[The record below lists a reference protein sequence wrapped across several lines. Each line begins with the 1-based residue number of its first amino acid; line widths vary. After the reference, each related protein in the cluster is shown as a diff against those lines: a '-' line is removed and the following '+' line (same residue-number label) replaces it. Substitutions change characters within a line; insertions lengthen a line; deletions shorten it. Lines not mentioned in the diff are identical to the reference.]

1 MNQQQRPK
9 DLDEQIVSLES
20 VLQTLREDE
29 NVDVLLSTTLS
40 YLQAQFDWRLIW
52 IGLYDRTAHRL
63 LGKGG
68 IVPNGD
74 RSFLK
79 QRFTLNPG
87 DLLEQVVI
95 QLQPVVVPDL
105 REENRAGEWRKLA
118 QSLNI
123 QGTILFPLRYKDR
136 CYGVILLGSDVGESS
151 LSSGEK
157 TQLAIVFGALAT
169 AIYQIEKD
177 WMQTLTKRPDESLM
191 ALISQLRELR
201 SLDQYLQRVVE
212 QTHEFIEPTH
222 TNVYWFERERRYFWR
237 RVSNRQV
244 APGMSGIGRSASG
257 ITVQDLG
264 GFYEALTKEQMV
276 WIGESQS
283 SLKSEL
289 TGRLMQQIRA
299 RSLLAAPIVLGGE
312 LLGFLAVEASEP
324 RIWQEDEKN
333 YLRGVAQLVALTA
346 PLSEMEARIQQAEL
360 DRDLTAGIARAIYSD
375 ADWET
380 TLKNT
385 ASQLCGRL
393 NCEYFLLLLYEE
405 EQDRFEIVCQNLPRN
420 RRAVPSPLKALDLR
434 DLRLLEDSGEA
445 LAIENWE
452 ENGRLGAWRE
462 VLGEAGVRSL
472 LAVSTQGKKQQGRRP
487 NDCVYADPND
497 YVYPVGANG
506 HSPLQPVGANGH
518 SPLRDQG
525 TKKEE
530 GEHSNRKSKIENPK
544 SIEGLLI
551 VGDSATRHWSRSE
564 QELVQVVS
572 QQLGLILHQWRQSSE
587 LDKYQQFYRGICR
600 GSWPFARTGLAVL
613 QAPQEPSPKQISA
626 SSPQIFPDLSLR
638 RLEHN
643 FAQHVAQTLS
653 CPLVAVISW
662 NRHQEEASITTVA
675 TNPIFA
681 LNPEA
686 AIIVE
691 TDFLIQ
697 QVLGAGGCGAY
708 SMSELPLGTKRWLR
722 SPGIGE
728 MMAVALRTAPEHEP
742 MGILLVADAA
752 GRRWSEFSVNL
763 LDQMACHLAWWR
775 RYLAVESVLELQ
787 RSDLELLNWYKQR
800 RFEEFYRIVGAGV
813 KELEELSQS
822 ILHSVKEP
830 KDPLKTLRYQQILRQ
845 IGNALGSAHLVLKQE
860 HWRLQFGLDSV
871 AVGAWLKRSLDRAAP
886 LVKQL
891 EILLEVNR
899 ETSVS
904 LPAGQILSVR
914 GDSIKLDLVLWE
926 LLAAACRRSEVG
938 GKVEVHY
945 QIVGADLL
953 ELSVTDGGLF
963 DRQLIAIFNGSS
975 GPNILVD
982 SNFYQP
988 MFQVLLSCQRAV
1000 RLMGGNLSMEIL
1012 DNNLVVARL
1021 VLPLASG

>member
-1 MNQQQRPK
+1 MNQQQKSK
-9 DLDEQIVSLES
+9 DLDEPIVTLER

-29 NVDVLLSTTLS
+29 NVEVLLETTLL
-40 YLQAQFDWRLIW
+40 YLQAEFDWRLIW
-52 IGLYDRTAHRL
+52 IGLYDRAAHRL
-63 LGKGG
+63 FGKGG
-68 IVPNGD
+68 MTPNGD
-74 RSFLK
+74 ESFLK

-123 QGTILFPLRYKDR
+123 QGTVLFPLRYKDR
-136 CYGVILLGSDVGESS
+136 CYGVILLGSDERGSS
-151 LSSGEK
+151 LLPREK

-169 AIYQIEKD
+169 ALYQIEKD
-177 WMQTLTKRPDESLM
+177 WQQTVTKRPDESLIS
-191 ALISQLRELR
+191 LISQLRELR
-201 SLDQYLQRVVE
+201 SLDQYLQTVVE
-212 QTHEFIEPTH
+212 QTHEFIEPTR

-244 APGMSGIGRSASG
+244 APGLGGLKRPASG

-264 GFYEALTKEQMV
+264 GFYEALAKEQMV

-283 SLKSEL
+283 SLRSEL
-289 TGRLMQQIRA
+289 TGRLMGQIRA
-299 RSLLAAPIVLGGE
+299 RSLLAAPIVLEGE

-385 ASQLCGRL
+385 ASQLCTRL

-420 RRAVPSPLKALDLR
+420 RRAVPSPLKALDLG
-434 DLRLLEDSGEA
+434 DLRLLGESGEA
-445 LAIENWE
+445 LVIENWE
-452 ENGRLGAWRE
+452 EDGRLATWRE
-462 VLGEAGVRSL
+462 VLTEAGVRSL
-472 LAVSTQGKKQQGRRP
+472 LAVSTRGKKTPSLHHPREDERVNP
-487 NDCVYADPND
+487 N
-497 YVYPVGANG
+497 
-506 HSPLQPVGANGH
+506 L
-518 SPLRDQG
+518 
-525 TKKEE
+525 
-530 GEHSNRKSKIENPK
+530 KSKIQNPK
-544 SIEGLLI
+544 SIEGLLV
-551 VGDSATRHWSRSE
+551 VGHSATRNWSRSE
-564 QELVQVVS
+564 RELVEVVS
-572 QQLGLILHQWRQSSE
+572 QQLGLILHQWQQSSE
-587 LDKYQQFYRGICR
+587 LDKYQQFYRGLK
-600 GSWPFARTGLAVL
+600 SGLAVL
-613 QAPQEPSPKQISA
+613 QAPQESSPKEISA
-626 SSPQIFPDLSLR
+626 SSPQIFPDLLLR
-638 RLEHN
+638 RLEYN
-643 FAQHVAQTLS
+643 FAQHVTQTLS
-653 CPLVAVISW
+653 CPLVAIITW
-662 NRHQEEASITTVA
+662 NQHQEEASITTVA
-675 TNPIFA
+675 ANPVFA

-686 AIIVE
+686 AIFVQ

-697 QVLGAGGCGAY
+697 EILGAREVVQY
-708 SMSELPLGTKRWLR
+708 NMSELSLGTKRWLR

-728 MMAVALRTAPEHEP
+728 IMAVALRTAPEHEP
-742 MGILLVADAA
+742 MGVLLVADIA

-763 LDQMACHLAWWR
+763 LDQMAAHLAWWR
-775 RYLAVESVLELQ
+775 RYLAVESLRGLQ
-787 RSDLELLNWYKQR
+787 RSELELLNWYKQR

-813 KELEELSQS
+813 KELGELSQS
-822 ILHSVKEP
+822 ILHSVNEQ
-830 KDPLKTLRYQQILRQ
+830 KDALKTLRYQQILRQ

-860 HWRLQFGLDSV
+860 QWRLQFGLDSV
-871 AVGAWLKRSLDRAAP
+871 SVGAWLKRSLDRAAP
-886 LVKQL
+886 LIKQL

-904 LPAGQILSVR
+904 LPAGQILSIR

-938 GKVEVHY
+938 GKVEVRY
-945 QIVGADLL
+945 QIVGANLL

-963 DRQLIAIFNGSS
+963 DRQLIAIFNGVAE
-975 GPNILVD
+975 PNILVA

-1000 RLMGGNLSMEIL
+1000 RLMGGNLSMEVL
-1012 DNNLVVARL
+1012 GNNLIVARL
-1021 VLPLASG
+1021 VLPLASS

>member
-1 MNQQQRPK
+1 MNEQQRRK
-9 DLDEQIVSLES
+9 DLDEGIVTLER

-29 NVDVLLSTTLS
+29 NVDVLLETTLS
-40 YLQAQFDWRLIW
+40 YLQSEFDWRLIW
-52 IGLYDRTAHRL
+52 IGLYDRAGHRL
-63 LGKGG
+63 FGKGG
-68 IVPNGD
+68 MTPNGD
-74 RSFLK
+74 QSFLK

-95 QLQPVVVPDL
+95 QLEPVVIPDL
-105 REENRAGEWRKLA
+105 RSENRAGEWRKLA
-118 QSLNI
+118 QTFNI

-136 CYGVILLGSDVGESS
+136 CYGVILLGADQWGSS

-157 TQLAIVFGALAT
+157 TQLMIVLGGLAT
-169 AIYQIEKD
+169 ALYQIEKD
-177 WMQTLTKRPDESLM
+177 WVRTLTKRPDESLIS
-191 ALISQLRELR
+191 LISQLREQR
-201 SLDQYLQRVVE
+201 SLDQYLQTVVE
-212 QTHEFIEPTH
+212 QTHEFIEPTR

-244 APGMSGIGRSASG
+244 APSLGGLKRPASG

-264 GFYEALTKEQMV
+264 GFYEALAREQMV
-276 WIGESQS
+276 WIGESHS

-299 RSLLAAPIVLGGE
+299 RSLLAAPIVLEGE

-333 YLRGVAQLVALTA
+333 YLRGVGQLVALTA
-346 PLSEMEARIQQAEL
+346 PLSEMETRIQQAEI

-380 TLKNT
+380 TLKKT

-405 EQDRFEIVCQNLPRN
+405 EQDLFEIVCQNLPRN
-420 RRAVPSPLKALDLR
+420 RRAVPSPLKALDLG

-452 ENGRLGAWRE
+452 DDGRLGAWRE
-462 VLGEAGVRSL
+462 VLTEVGVRSL
-472 LAVSTQGKKQQGRRP
+472 LVMNTRGKNHSSQEGNPPSSPQGIRTPPYPPQGGKEGR
-487 NDCVYADPND
+487 
-497 YVYPVGANG
+497 GT
-506 HSPLQPVGANGH
+506 PLGG
-518 SPLRDQG
+518 
-525 TKKEE
+525 KEE
-530 GEHSNRKSKIENPK
+530 RVNPNLKSKIQNPK
-544 SIEGLLI
+544 SIEGLLV
-551 VGDSATRHWSRSE
+551 VGHSATRNWSRSE
-564 QELVQVVS
+564 RELVQVVS
-572 QQLGLILHQWRQSSE
+572 QQLGLILHQWQQSSE
-587 LDKYQQFYRGICR
+587 LDKYQQFYRGLK
-600 GSWPFARTGLAVL
+600 SGLAVL

-626 SSPQIFPDLSLR
+626 SSPQIFPDLPLR
-638 RLEHN
+638 RLEYN

-653 CPLVAVISW
+653 CPLVAVITW
-662 NRHQEEASITTVA
+662 NQHQEEASIATVA
-675 TNPIFA
+675 ANPVFA

-686 AIIVE
+686 AISVQ

-697 QVLGAGGCGAY
+697 QILGAGGVVQY
-708 SMSELPLGTKRWLR
+708 NMSELSLGTKRWLR

-728 MMAVALRTAPEHEP
+728 IMAVALRTAPKHEP
-742 MGILLVADAA
+742 MGIVLVADAT

-763 LDQMACHLAWWR
+763 LDQMAAHLAWWR
-775 RYLAVESVLELQ
+775 RYLAVESVRGLQ

-800 RFEEFYRIVGAGV
+800 RFEEFYRIVGSGV
-813 KELEELSQS
+813 KELGELSQS
-822 ILHSVKEP
+822 ILNSVKEQ
-830 KDPLKTLRYQQILRQ
+830 KDPLKTLRYQQVLRQ

-860 HWRLQFGLDSV
+860 QWRLQFGLDAVS
-871 AVGAWLKRSLDRAAP
+871 VGAWLKRSLDRAAP
-886 LVKQL
+886 LIKQL

-938 GKVEVHY
+938 GKVEVRY
-945 QIVGADLL
+945 QIVGANLL

-963 DRQLIAIFNGSS
+963 DRQLIAIFNGVAE
-975 GPNILVD
+975 PNILVA
-982 SNFYQP
+982 SNFSQP
-988 MFQVLLSCQRAV
+988 MFQVLLSCQRSV
-1000 RLMGGNLSMEIL
+1000 RLMGGNLFMEIL
-1012 DNNLVVARL
+1012 DNNLIVARL
-1021 VLPLASG
+1021 VLPLASS

>member
-9 DLDEQIVSLES
+9 DLDEQIMNLEG

-40 YLQAQFDWRLIW
+40 YLQAEFDWRLIW
-52 IGLYDRTAHRL
+52 MGLYDRAGHRL
-63 LGKGG
+63 FGKGG
-68 IVPNGD
+68 IIPNGD
-74 RSFLK
+74 QSFLK
-79 QRFTLNPG
+79 QRFILNPG

-118 QSLNI
+118 QSFNI

-136 CYGVILLGSDVGESS
+136 CYGVMLLGSDVGESS
-151 LSSGEK
+151 LSLGEK
-157 TQLAIVFGALAT
+157 TQLTIVFGALAT

-177 WMQTLTKRPDESLM
+177 WQRTLTKRPDESLI

-201 SLDQYLQRVVE
+201 SLDQYLQTVVE
-212 QTHEFIEPTH
+212 QTHEFIEPTR

-244 APGMSGIGRSASG
+244 APSLGGLKRPASG

-264 GFYEALTKEQMV
+264 GFYEALAKEQMV
-276 WIGESQS
+276 WIGESHS

-299 RSLLAAPIVLGGE
+299 RSLLAAPIVLEGE

-324 RIWQEDEKN
+324 RIWQEHEKN
-333 YLRGVAQLVALTA
+333 YLRGVGQLVALTA
-346 PLSEMEARIQQAEL
+346 PLSEMEVRIQQAEI

-405 EQDRFEIVCQNLPRN
+405 EQDLFEIVCQNLPRN
-420 RRAVPSPLKALDLR
+420 RRAVPSPLKALELE
-434 DLRLLEDSGEA
+434 DLRLLEDGEEA

-452 ENGRLGAWRE
+452 EDRRLGAWRE
-462 VLGEAGVRSL
+462 VLTEAGVRSL
-472 LAVSTQGKKQQGRRP
+472 LAISTRGKKNPPQPPRGTPPNPPQGGR
-487 NDCVYADPND
+487 
-497 YVYPVGANG
+497 
-506 HSPLQPVGANGH
+506 
-518 SPLRDQG
+518 
-525 TKKEE
+525 EE
-530 GEHSNRKSKIENPK
+530 RVNLNLKSKVQNPK
-544 SIEGLLI
+544 SMEGLLV
-551 VGDSATRHWSRSE
+551 VGHSATRHWSRSE
-564 QELVQVVS
+564 RELVQVVS
-572 QQLGLILHQWRQSSE
+572 QQLGLILHQWQQSSE
-587 LDKYQQFYRGICR
+587 LDKYQQFYRGLK
-600 GSWPFARTGLAVL
+600 SGLAVL
-613 QAPQEPSPKQISA
+613 QAPQELSPKQISA
-626 SSPQIFPDLSLR
+626 SSPQIFPDLSLP

-653 CPLVAVISW
+653 CPLVAVITW

-675 TNPIFA
+675 ANPIFA

-697 QVLGAGGCGAY
+697 QVLAAGAVVQY
-708 SMSELPLGTKRWLR
+708 SMSELSLGTKRWLR

-728 MMAVALRTAPEHEP
+728 IMAVSLQTAPEHEP
-742 MGILLVADAA
+742 MGIVLVADAA
-752 GRRWSEFSVNL
+752 GRRWSELSVNL
-763 LDQMACHLAWWR
+763 LDQMAAHLACWR
-775 RYLAVESVLELQ
+775 RYLAVQSVLELQ

-813 KELEELSQS
+813 KELGELSQS
-822 ILHSVKEP
+822 ILHSAKEQ
-830 KDPLKTLRYQQILRQ
+830 KDTLKTLRYQQVLRQ
-845 IGNALGSAHLVLKQE
+845 IGNALTSSHLVLKQE
-860 HWRLQFGLDSV
+860 QWRLQFGLDSV
-871 AVGAWLKRSLDRAAP
+871 SVGAWLKRSLDRAAS
-886 LVKQL
+886 LIKQL

-904 LPAGQILSVR
+904 LPPGQILSVR

-926 LLAAACRRSEVG
+926 LLAAACRRSGVG
-938 GKVEVHY
+938 GKIEVRY
-945 QIVGADLL
+945 QIVKADLL
-953 ELSVTDGGLF
+953 ELSITDGGVF
-963 DRQLIAIFNGSS
+963 DRQLMAIFNGISE
-975 GPNILVD
+975 PNILVA

-1012 DNNLVVARL
+1012 DNDLIVTRL

>member
-9 DLDEQIVSLES
+9 DLDERIVTLDR

-40 YLQAQFDWRLIW
+40 YLQAEFDWRLIW
-52 IGLYDRTAHRL
+52 IGLYDRAGHRL
-63 LGKGG
+63 FGKGG
-68 IVPNGD
+68 IIPNGD
-74 RSFLK
+74 QSFLK
-79 QRFTLNPG
+79 QRFILNPG

-95 QLQPVVVPDL
+95 QIQPVVVPDL

-118 QSLNI
+118 QSFNI

-136 CYGVILLGSDVGESS
+136 CYGVILLGSDELGIS
-151 LSSGEK
+151 LLSGEK
-157 TQLAIVFGALAT
+157 TQLTIVFGALAT
-169 AIYQIEKD
+169 ALYQIEKD
-177 WMQTLTKRPDESLM
+177 WMLTLAKRPDQSLI

-201 SLDQYLQRVVE
+201 SLDQYLQTVVE
-212 QTHEFIEPTH
+212 QTHEFIEPTR

-244 APGMSGIGRSASG
+244 APGLGATKRPASG

-264 GFYEALTKEQMV
+264 GFYEALAKEQMV
-276 WIGESQS
+276 WIGESHS

-299 RSLLAAPIVLGGE
+299 RSLLAAPIVLEGE

-324 RIWQEDEKN
+324 RIWQEYEKN
-333 YLRGVAQLVALTA
+333 YLQGVAQLVALTA
-346 PLSEMEARIQQAEL
+346 PLSEMEERIQQAEL

-385 ASQLCGRL
+385 ASQLCERL

-420 RRAVPSPLKALDLR
+420 RRAVPSPLKALDLG

-452 ENGRLGAWRE
+452 EDERLAAWRE
-462 VLGEAGVRSL
+462 VLTEAGVRSL
-472 LAVSTQGKKQQGRRP
+472 LVLNTRGKKSKGRTSR
-487 NDCVYADPND
+487 
-497 YVYPVGANG
+497 
-506 HSPLQPVGANGH
+506 
-518 SPLRDQG
+518 
-525 TKKEE
+525 EE
-530 GEHSNRKSKIENPK
+530 GEHLNLKSQIPNPK
-544 SIEGLLI
+544 SIEGLLVI
-551 VGDSATRHWSRSE
+551 GHSATRNWSRSE
-564 QELVQVVS
+564 RELVQVVS
-572 QQLGLILHQWRQSSE
+572 QQLGLILHQWQQSSE
-587 LDKYQQFYRGICR
+587 LDKYQQFYRGLK
-600 GSWPFARTGLAVL
+600 SGLAVL
-613 QAPQEPSPKQISA
+613 QVPQEPSPKKISA
-626 SSPQIFPDLSLR
+626 SSPQIFPDLPLR
-638 RLEHN
+638 RLEYN

-653 CPLVAVISW
+653 CPLVAVITW
-662 NRHQEEASITTVA
+662 NQHQAEASIVTVA
-675 TNPIFA
+675 ANPVFA

-686 AIIVE
+686 AISVQ

-697 QVLGAGGCGAY
+697 QILGAGGVVQY
-708 SMSELPLGTKRWLR
+708 NMSELSLGTKRWLR

-728 MMAVALRTAPEHEP
+728 IMAVALRTAPEHEP
-742 MGILLVADAA
+742 MGIVLVADAV

-763 LDQMACHLAWWR
+763 LDQMAAHLAWWR
-775 RYLAVESVLELQ
+775 RYLAVESVRSLQ

-800 RFEEFYRIVGAGV
+800 RFEEFYRIVAAGV
-813 KELEELSQS
+813 KELGELSQS
-822 ILHSVKEP
+822 ILHSVKEQ
-830 KDPLKTLRYQQILRQ
+830 KDALKTLRYQQVLRQ
-845 IGNALGSAHLVLKQE
+845 IGNALTSSHLVLKQE
-860 HWRLQFGLDSV
+860 QWRLQFGLDSV
-871 AVGAWLKRSLDRAAP
+871 SVGAWLKRSLDRAAP
-886 LVKQL
+886 LIKQL
-891 EILLEVNR
+891 KILLEVNR

-904 LPAGQILSVR
+904 LPPGQILSVR

-938 GKVEVHY
+938 GKVEVRY

-963 DRQLIAIFNGSS
+963 DRQLIAIFNGVAE
-975 GPNILVD
+975 PNILVS

-1000 RLMGGNLSMEIL
+1000 RLMGGNLSMEVL
-1012 DNNLVVARL
+1012 DNNLIVARL
-1021 VLPLASG
+1021 VLPLASS